1 MVSQKGFS
9 LIELM
14 VVLAILGILAAIALP
29 AYSTYRMRA
38 NRSEARTAL
47 LVAAQNMERYFVREN
62 TYEGATVGEETDDTV
77 QKYSAHRL
85 YIISFSDSD
94 SEDTNSEDTTY
105 TLQATAQGSQ
115 ANDTDCATMTVN
127 HLGNKTPSSCW

>member
-47 LVAAQNMERYFVREN
+47 LMAAQDMERFFVRNN
-62 TYEGATVGEETDDTV
+62 TYKTATIGEDIDDTI
-77 QKYSAHRL
+77 QEYSEHRL
-85 YIISFSDSD
+85 YQLSFPGNNNPDV
-94 SEDTNSEDTTY
+94 TTY

-115 ANDTDCATMTVN
+115 ANDTDCATMTIN
-127 HLGNKTPSSCW
+127 QLGSKTPSACW